1 MHEHHLKSEE
11 AISGASTIVL
21 LGNPN
26 VGKSVIFGLLTG
38 KYVDVSNYPGT
49 TVEVSKGVMPFHKN
63 GKLVLIDSPGVNTL
77 IPRSEDE
84 RITRDILLDKRH
96 EGIIQVVD
104 TKNLKRGLL
113 ITLQLS
119 DAGIPIVL
127 VLNIY
132 DEATERGIEVN
143 RGRLA
148 GILGTRVI
156 PMVATERMGLS
167 DLKRDIGSLRKSS
180 ITTSFNEHI
189 ENVIKELSVILP
201 ETYISKRGLSLMLLS
216 GDDTIITKLK
226 EISPDLDIDKI
237 KNIINE
243 AQNHFK
249 DPLSYV
255 IQRERQAVIEDI
267 YNQCVKSEGGAAAVI
282 RTKLGNYSMHPVW
295 GIPILLFVLYFMYK
309 LVGEFGAGTAVDFM
323 EETIFGQYINPW
335 FTTLIDTLIPIQ
347 VVHDAVVGE
356 YGIITMGLTYSI
368 SIVLPIVSFFF
379 IFFGILEDSG
389 YLPRLTVMS
398 NKAFKKMGLSGK
410 AILPMVLGL
419 GCDTMATLTVRI
431 LETRKE
437 RIIATLL
444 LALGVP
450 CSAQLGVVMG
460 MLGGISEKALIF
472 IIITVLLQLLIVGYL
487 ASKVVPGKSSDY
499 FMELPPIRIPK
510 FSNILRKTYYRV
522 KWFLKEAVP
531 LFIIGTFSLFIL
543 DRLGALKIIEKI
555 ANPVVTGILGLP
567 DKATW
572 AFIVGFL
579 RRDYGA
585 AGLFYLQKNNQ
596 LDLIQTT
603 VGVAVMILFVPCI
616 ANFLVIIKEQGLK
629 RATMIVSFIFFYA
642 VFVGWVLN
650 LLLHS
655 IRIL

>member
-11 AISGASTIVL
+11 VISGASTIVL

-49 TVEVSKGVMPFHKN
+49 TVEISKGIMPFHKN
-63 GKLVLIDSPGVNTL
+63 GKLVLIDSPGVNSL

-84 RITRDILLDKRH
+84 RITRDILLNNKH
-96 EGIIQVVD
+96 EGVVQVVD

-113 ITLQLS
+113 ITLQLAE
-119 DAGIPIVL
+119 AGIPIIQ

-143 RGRLA
+143 RGKLA
-148 GILGTRVI
+148 GMLGTRVI

-167 DLKRDIGSLRKSS
+167 DLKRDINNLRKSP
-180 ITTSFNEHI
+180 ITTNFNEHI
-189 ENVIKELSVILP
+189 ENAIKGLSAILP

-226 EISPDLDIDKI
+226 EMSPDLDLNSIKKIID
-237 KNIINE
+237 E
-243 AQNHFK
+243 TQNHFK

-255 IQRERQAVIEDI
+255 IQRERQTVIENI

-282 RTKLGNYSMHPVW
+282 RTKIGNYSMHPVW

-309 LVGEFGAGTAVDFM
+309 LVGEFGAGVVVNFM
-323 EETIFGQYINPW
+323 EKTIFGQYINPW
-335 FTTLIDTLIPIQ
+335 LTIIIDSIIPIQ
-347 VVHDAVVGE
+347 IVHDAFVGE
-356 YGIITMGLTYSI
+356 YGIITMGVTYAV

-410 AILPMVLGL
+410 AVLPMVLGL

-444 LALGVP
+444 LALGIP

-460 MLGGISEKALIF
+460 MLGGISQRALFF
-472 IIITVLLQLLIVGYL
+472 IVITVLLQLLIVGYL
-487 ASKVVPGKSSDY
+487 ASKVVPGKSSDF

-543 DRLGALKIIEKI
+543 DRLGLLRIIEKM

-603 VGVAVMILFVPCI
+603 VGVAVMILFVPCL

-629 RATMIVSFIFFYA
+629 RAAIIVSFIFFYA

>member
-49 TVEVSKGVMPFHKN
+49 TVEISKGIMPFHKN
-63 GKLVLIDSPGVNTL
+63 GKLVLIDSPGVNSL

-84 RITRDILLDKRH
+84 RITRDILLNNKH
-96 EGIIQVVD
+96 EGVVQVVD

-113 ITLQLS
+113 ITLQLAE
-119 DAGIPIVL
+119 AGIPIIQ

-143 RGRLA
+143 RGKLA
-148 GILGTRVI
+148 GMLGTRVI

-167 DLKRDIGSLRKSS
+167 DLKRDINNLRKSP
-180 ITTSFNEHI
+180 ITTNFNEHI
-189 ENVIKELSVILP
+189 ENAIKGLSAILP

-226 EISPDLDIDKI
+226 EMSPDLDLNSIKKIID
-237 KNIINE
+237 E
-243 AQNHFK
+243 TQNHFK

-255 IQRERQAVIEDI
+255 IQRERQTVIENI

-282 RTKLGNYSMHPVW
+282 RTKIGNYSMHPVW

-309 LVGEFGAGTAVDFM
+309 LVGEFGAGVVVNFM
-323 EETIFGQYINPW
+323 EKTIFGQYINPW
-335 FTTLIDTLIPIQ
+335 LTIIIDSIIPIQ
-347 VVHDAVVGE
+347 IVHDAFVGE
-356 YGIITMGLTYSI
+356 YGIITMGVTYAV

-410 AILPMVLGL
+410 AVLPMVLGL

-444 LALGVP
+444 LALGIP

-460 MLGGISEKALIF
+460 MLGGISQRALFF
-472 IIITVLLQLLIVGYL
+472 IVITVLLQLLIVGYL
-487 ASKVVPGKSSDY
+487 ASKVVPGKSSDF

-543 DRLGALKIIEKI
+543 DRLGLLRIIEKM

-603 VGVAVMILFVPCI
+603 VGVAVMILFVPCL

-629 RATMIVSFIFFYA
+629 RAAIIVSFIFFYA

>member
-49 TVEVSKGVMPFHKN
+49 TVEVSKGIMPFHKN
-63 GKLVLIDSPGVNTL
+63 GKLVLIDSPGVNSL

-84 RITRDILLDKRH
+84 RITRDILLDKKH
-96 EGIIQVVD
+96 EGVVQVVD

-113 ITLQLS
+113 ITLQLAE
-119 DAGIPIVL
+119 AGIPIIQ

-143 RGRLA
+143 RGKLA

-167 DLKRDIGSLRKSS
+167 DLKRDINNLRKSP
-180 ITTSFNEHI
+180 ITTNFNEHI
-189 ENVIKELSVILP
+189 ENAIKGLSVILP

-216 GDDTIITKLK
+216 GDDTIIAKLK
-226 EISPDLDIDKI
+226 EISPDLDLTSVKKIID
-237 KNIINE
+237 E
-243 AQNHFK
+243 TQNHFK

-267 YNQCVKSEGGAAAVI
+267 YNKCVKSEGGTAAVI
-282 RTKLGNYSMHPVW
+282 RTKIGNYSMHPVW

-309 LVGEFGAGTAVDFM
+309 LVGEFGAGVVVNFM
-323 EETIFGQYINPW
+323 EKTIFGQYINPW
-335 FTTLIDTLIPIQ
+335 FTIIIDSIIPIQ
-347 VVHDAVVGE
+347 IVHDAFVGE
-356 YGIITMGLTYSI
+356 YGIITMGVTYAV

-410 AILPMVLGL
+410 AVLPMVLGL

-444 LALGVP
+444 LALGIP

-460 MLGGISEKALIF
+460 MLGGISQRALFF
-472 IIITVLLQLLIVGYL
+472 IVITVLLQLLIVGYL
-487 ASKVVPGKSSDY
+487 ASKVVPGKSSDF

-531 LFIIGTFSLFIL
+531 LFIIGTFSLFVL
-543 DRLGALKIIEKI
+543 DRLGLLRIIEKI

-603 VGVAVMILFVPCI
+603 VGVAVMILFVPCL

-629 RATMIVSFIFFYA
+629 RAAMIVSFIFFYA
-642 VFVGWVLN
+642 VFVGGVLN

>member
-11 AISGASTIVL
+11 AVNGASTIVL

-49 TVEVSKGVMPFHKN
+49 TVEVSKGIMPFHKN
-63 GKLVLIDSPGVNTL
+63 GKLVLIDSPGVNSL

-84 RITRDILLDKRH
+84 RITRDILLDKKH
-96 EGIIQVVD
+96 EGVVQVVD

-113 ITLQLS
+113 ITLQLAE
-119 DAGIPIVL
+119 AGIPIIQ

-143 RGRLA
+143 RGKLA

-167 DLKRDIGSLRKSS
+167 DLKRDINNLRKSS
-180 ITTSFNEHI
+180 IKTNFNEHI
-189 ENVIKELSVILP
+189 ENAIKELSAILP

-226 EISPDLDIDKI
+226 EMSPDLDLTSVKKIIDGT
-237 KNIINE
+237 
-243 AQNHFK
+243 QNHFK

-267 YNQCVKSEGGAAAVI
+267 YNKCVKSEGGTAAVI
-282 RTKLGNYSMHPVW
+282 RTKIGNYSMHPVW

-309 LVGEFGAGTAVDFM
+309 LVGEFGAGVVVDFM

-335 FTTLIDTLIPIQ
+335 FTILIDSIIPIQ
-347 VVHDAVVGE
+347 IVHDAFVGE
-356 YGIITMGLTYSI
+356 YGIITMGVTYAV

-379 IFFGILEDSG
+379 IFFGTLEDSG

-398 NKAFKKMGLSGK
+398 NKIFKKMGLSGK
-410 AILPMVLGL
+410 AVLPMVLGL

-444 LALGVP
+444 LALGIP

-460 MLGGISEKALIF
+460 MLGGISERALFF
-472 IIITVLLQLLIVGYL
+472 IVITVLLQLLIVGYL
-487 ASKVVPGKSSDY
+487 ASKVVPGKSSDF

-543 DRLGALKIIEKI
+543 DRLGLLRIIEKI

-585 AGLFYLQKNNQ
+585 AGLFNLQKNNQ

-603 VGVAVMILFVPCI
+603 VGVAVMILFVPCL